1 MFFDQPLHPLA
12 DLEHYRG
19 MATVVRK
26 EPVELGDLVH
36 AHQAGIWR
44 YLRFLGCDSSQA
56 DDLTQETFL
65 AIQAKPPQ
73 ERSAGATSAYVRTVA
88 RNLFLMSLRKA
99 RRQAIVE
106 NIELIEEV
114 WQRFAADDGE
124 AYRDA
129 MRDCVETLEG
139 RARQAIDLFYRDQRS
154 RSEIARELAMTEDG
168 VKSLLRRT
176 REILRKCVEKKVSV
190 E

>member
-1 MFFDQPLHPLA
+1 MAGLR
-12 DLEHYRG
+12 HYRG
-19 MATVVRK
+19 MATVVSKQPR
-26 EPVELGDLVH
+26 ELGDLV
-36 AHQAGIWR
+36 QAQQMGIWR
-44 YLRFLGCDSSQA
+44 YLRFLGCDPAQA

-65 AIQAKPPQ
+65 AIHGKPPE
-73 ERSAGATSAYVRTVA
+73 ERSAAATSAYVRTVA
-88 RNLFLMSLRKA
+88 RNLFLMSLRRA

-114 WQRFAADDGE
+114 WQRFAADDDGE

-129 MRDCVETLEG
+129 MRDCVETLDG

-154 RSEIARELAMTEDG
+154 RSEIAGELEMTEDG

-176 REILRKCVEKKVSV
+176 REILRKCVEKKVAQ